1 MPVVAKKQ
9 NPKKAIRKRV
19 QRKKSLK
26 EKAPDGDILPRVK
39 VGGKLPPRLK
49 HPAMVDSPV
58 KAKNN
63 VKPEDMWPE
72 RRCQSPV
79 QLLPMEAPVFVKGT
93 ELGLPE
99 LSKET
104 KPELSPRIGDLS
116 SHRLPKI
123 YLGDASPT
131 SRWLIRR
138 ANPEAGQHAS
148 PRSSVSSS
156 SRLSQLGQLRWEF
169 DPGPPATHGQDES
182 RLRDYAYQYLLNSL
196 CDPIVRDEMRE
207 MIWNSFYAP
216 TVAHVEDPLPIPPPP
231 PHFKDQRPLDY
242 VNLRPPISA
251 SNPDDYH
258 FMYPGYERPSL
269 AARAYQSNCTPVISH
284 SSRGSNGS
292 YISTRSSIG
301 ESSRTSSS
309 VSTDPKDYIPEYHDV
324 LNDDNTH
331 HFGPSEY
338 KWIWIVL
345 TVLILAMFLCL
356 FLYAFGI
363 LQ

>member
-9 NPKKAIRKRV
+9 APKKALNKRA

-26 EKAPDGDILPRVK
+26 KKVPDGDILPRAK

-49 HPAMVDSPV
+49 HPMMVDSPV

-63 VKPEDMWPE
+63 VKPEEMWPE

-79 QLLPMEAPVFVKGT
+79 QILPMEAPVFVKGT

-99 LSKET
+99 LS
-104 KPELSPRIGDLS
+104 RRVGDQS

-123 YLGDASPT
+123 YIGAASPT
-131 SRWLIRR
+131 PRWMIRQ
-138 ANPEAGQHAS
+138 AGPEAGQNIS

-156 SRLSQLGQLRWEF
+156 TRLPELGRLRWEF

-196 CDPIVRDEMRE
+196 NDPIVRDEVRE
-207 MIWNSFYAP
+207 MIWGSFYAP

-231 PHFKDQRPLDY
+231 PHFKDQRPSDY

-258 FMYPGYERPSL
+258 FMYPDYERPSL
-269 AARAYQSNCTPVISH
+269 AARAYQSNYTPAISYG
-284 SSRGSNGS
+284 SRGSNGS
-292 YISTRSSIG
+292 YTSTRSSIG
-301 ESSRTSSS
+301 ESTHTSSS
-309 VSTDPKDYIPEYHDV
+309 VSTNPKDYVPEYHDV
-324 LNDDNTH
+324 LSDDNTH

-363 LQ
+363 LE